1 VLSRSKVSLASRTE
15 AIPRR
20 VLRAPQGEPG
30 GASRDDRDVCDPVT
44 WRYAFAAFGPF
55 PEVVMS
61 EDTFQSHA
69 MPASML
75 DTDPSLTSKTADEL
89 HELLTVDDVAALLKV
104 SKSWVYEHTRLR
116 GTPRGERLPHIK
128 IGKYVRFEASA
139 VRAFL
144 EKKCR
149 AR

>member
-1 VLSRSKVSLASRTE
+1 MHEPTFESRPEFPPAIREDSSLASGN
-15 AIPRR
+15 AG
-20 VLRAPQGEPG
+20 V
-30 GASRDDRDVCDPVT
+30 
-44 WRYAFAAFGPF
+44 
-55 PEVVMS
+55 
-61 EDTFQSHA
+61 
-69 MPASML
+69 
-75 DTDPSLTSKTADEL
+75 L

-116 GTPRGERLPHIK
+116 STPRDERLPHIK
-128 IGKYVRFEASA
+128 IGKYVRFEATA